1 MYIGPWQEY
10 KLASVIKMK
19 NDLFEGSLRPAP
31 KLTEQVLTQ
40 HNERTFTTDSN
51 STEKTFISE
60 NVQRRYPRFNV
71 DTYYKQWRHIEE
83 VLTRSEATQLTRKK
97 PMVPQCSSRKRQP
110 KSLQAQRVNKMRQVY
125 GLAEKEEFKLPSIEK
140 TSKKIT
146 EEKAKEYVKLPLIH
160 KRFEENEEDQVD
172 GLLKWVEEL
181 PEEISVCS
189 SEMSQYRPI
198 L

>member
-31 KLTEQVLTQ
+31 KLTEQVLSK

-60 NVQRRYPRFNV
+60 NVQRKYPRFNV

-83 VLTRSEATQLTRKK
+83 VLTRSEATQLIRKK
-97 PMVPQCSSRKRQP
+97 PMVPQSTSRKRQP

-140 TSKKIT
+140 PQKKIP
-146 EEKAKEYVKLPLIH
+146 EEKVKEHVKLPLIN

-189 SEMSQYRPI
+189 SEMSQYRQI